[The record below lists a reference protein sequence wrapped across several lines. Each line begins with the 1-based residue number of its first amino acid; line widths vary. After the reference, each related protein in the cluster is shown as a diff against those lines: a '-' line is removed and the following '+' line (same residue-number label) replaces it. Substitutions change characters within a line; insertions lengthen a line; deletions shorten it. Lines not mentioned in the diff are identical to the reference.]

1 METSDF
7 LPKSSP
13 SVVNRY
19 EESVMKI
26 NRYLNQGNLFRI
38 YELLD
43 TMRGIEDRRTLEELF
58 VEKFGFNYRRFI

>member
-1 METSDF
+1 
-7 LPKSSP
+7 
-13 SVVNRY
+13 
-19 EESVMKI
+19 MKI